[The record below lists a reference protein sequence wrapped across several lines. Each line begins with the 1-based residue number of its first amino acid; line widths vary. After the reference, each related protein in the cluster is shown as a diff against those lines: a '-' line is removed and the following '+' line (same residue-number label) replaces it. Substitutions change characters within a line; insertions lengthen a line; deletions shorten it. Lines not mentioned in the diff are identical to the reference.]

1 LRRTVLTWILLGALA
16 FCACADEALR
26 LNKEEAKQLHALLL
40 VGELQDFG
48 ARANNPSAYLMAAE
62 LLLDYPSREQNRSRV
77 SELCGQARVLGK
89 DDELVQAW
97 ADRLETRLR
106 KSARGPRTAF
116 LERTGTLQPFEDFTA
131 QGSFRGAWLHGD
143 GMRLERL
150 DGQGSPVDEIAQAE
164 RVRVV
169 NVGGA
174 EGAFQ
179 LILLEK

>member
-1 LRRTVLTWILLGALA
+1 MRKTVLIWILLGVLAL
-16 FCACADEALR
+16 CACADEALR

-48 ARANNPSAYLMAAE
+48 ARASNPSAYLMAAE

-77 SELCGQARVLGK
+77 SELCGQARALGR

-106 KSARGPRTAF
+106 KSVRGPRTAF
-116 LERTGTLQPFEDFTA
+116 LERIGTLPSSAEFTVR
-131 QGSFRGAWLHGD
+131 GSFRGAWLHGD
-143 GMRLERL
+143 GMRLEKL
-150 DGQGSPVDEIAQAE
+150 DEKGSPVAEVGQAASL
-164 RVRVV
+164 RVV
-169 NVGGA
+169 NAGGA
-174 EGAFQ
+174 GGSYQ

>member
-1 LRRTVLTWILLGALA
+1 MRKTVLTWIILGALA
-16 FCACADEALR
+16 FSTGADEALR

-77 SELCGQARVLGK
+77 SELCGQARALGK

-106 KSARGPRTAF
+106 KSVRGPRTAF
-116 LERTGTLQPFEDFTA
+116 VERIGTLRPSAEFTVR
-131 QGSFRGAWLHGD
+131 GGFRGAWLHGE
-143 GMRLERL
+143 GMRLEKL
-150 DGQGSPVDEIAQAE
+150 DGEGSPVDEISQAASL
-164 RVRVV
+164 RVV
-169 NVGGA
+169 NAGGE

-179 LILLEK
+179 LILLY

>member
-1 LRRTVLTWILLGALA
+1 MKKTLLSWILVGTLACGAQ
-16 FCACADEALR
+16 ADEALR

-77 SELCGQARVLGK
+77 SELCAQARALGK

-106 KSARGPRTAF
+106 KSVRGPRTAF
-116 LERTGTLQPFEDFTA
+116 VERIGTLRPSAEFTVR
-131 QGSFRGAWLHGD
+131 GGFRGAWLHGD
-143 GMRLERL
+143 GMRLEKL
-150 DGQGSPVDEIAQAE
+150 DGEGSPVDEISQAASL
-164 RVRVV
+164 RVV
-169 NVGGA
+169 NAGGE

-179 LILLEK
+179 LILLY

>member
-1 LRRTVLTWILLGALA
+1 MKKTLLLWMLVGALA
-16 FCACADEALR
+16 LCTHADEALR

-77 SELCGQARVLGK
+77 SELCGQARALGRN
-89 DDELVQAW
+89 DELVQAW

-106 KSARGPRTAF
+106 KSDRGPRTAF
-116 LERTGTLQPFEDFTA
+116 LERAGTLRPSADFMVR
-131 QGSFRGAWLHGD
+131 GNFRGAWLHGD
-143 GMRLERL
+143 GMRLEKL
-150 DGQGSPVDEIAQAE
+150 DEDGSPVHDLAQAK
-164 RVRVV
+164 RLRVV
-169 NVGGA
+169 NAGGA

-179 LILLEK
+179 LILLER